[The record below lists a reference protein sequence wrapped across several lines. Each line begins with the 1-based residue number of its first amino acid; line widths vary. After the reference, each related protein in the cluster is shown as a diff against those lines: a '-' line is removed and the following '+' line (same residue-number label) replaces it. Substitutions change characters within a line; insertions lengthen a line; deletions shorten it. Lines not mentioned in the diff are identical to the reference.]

1 MHPSPQHDHRLAESG
16 APLRKGGEGSEA
28 SEMGRREAGA
38 EEGEEEGET
47 D

>member
-1 MHPSPQHDHRLAESG
+1 MHPSPQHDHPLAESG
-16 APLRKGGEGSEA
+16 TPPSEGGEGSEA
-28 SEMGRREAGA
+28 SEGRREAGA

>member
-16 APLRKGGEGSEA
+16 APCSEGGEGSEVPG
-28 SEMGRREAGA
+28 MDRREAGA

>member
-1 MHPSPQHDHRLAESG
+1 MHSSPQHDHLLAESG
-16 APLRKGGEGSEA
+16 APPSEGGEGSEA
-28 SEMGRREAGA
+28 SELGRREAGA

>member
-16 APLRKGGEGSEA
+16 APPSEGGEGSKA
-28 SEMGRREAGA
+28 SELGRCKAGA
-38 EEGEEEGET
+38 EEGEESET